1 MKNRSFLE
9 ILKTF
14 LSPLKDNKNLLY
26 FAIAYFWLD
35 ALVNNWLLYLFKVI
49 VDEIENWLS
58 FYFYV
63 FLFFIVLKFLVIFF
77 FRNFSWT
84 FYPKMRDYFYT
95 KYLSEF
101 VELDNNKTEIHG
113 TWKVISII
121 EKSVWVWVE
130 QLNIFFRDFFSW
142 FLNVILSLFIVFTIN
157 FYYWLIVFILIILIF
172 IITIFVQK
180 ANKIYRLNRRESNIE
195 ITKNI
200 VNVIISKFEILQ
212 NHKIKNETK
221 KISDLLK
228 LNMKMNRQMSNNYLF
243 IDLFSVFVIYISR
256 AFIILLF
263 VYWYNKWIITMWDFV
278 ALVSFSYILEKSL
291 VWLADIYLVFTNNL
305 VDIEKI
311 WDFFEDSKKIE
322 WYETW
327 KDFKYK
333 KWDIEIKNIT
343 FSYYPWKNIFENF
356 SLNIEGWKITS
367 FVWNSWSWKTTL
379 VKLIAWYIK
388 QNSGKIFVDWQDLTE
403 VSLKSY
409 YKNIWYLTQE
419 PSVFDGTILENL
431 TYAVDRELEKWE
443 LEKVIKDA
451 NSEFIYDLPNWL
463 ETQIWERWVKL
474 SWWQKQ
480 RLAIAKIM
488 LKNPSII
495 ILDEPTSAL
504 DSFSEEAIRISF
516 EKLFAWKTVFIIAH
530 RLQTVKEADDIIVF
544 ENGKIVERWIHSS
557 LIKHKWY
564 YKKML
569 DLQSGF

>member
-1 MKNRSFLE
+1 MKNRSFTE
-9 ILKTF
+9 VFKNF

-35 ALVNNWLLYLFKVI
+35 ALVNNGLLYLFKII
-49 VDEIENWLS
+49 VDEIEKWLS

-63 FLFFIVLKFLVIFF
+63 FLLFIAFKFLIVIF
-77 FRNFSWT
+77 FRNFSWI

-95 KYLSEF
+95 KYLNAF
-101 VELDNNKTEIHG
+101 IELDNNKSEIHG
-113 TWKVISII
+113 TGKVISII

-142 FLNVILSLFIVFTIN
+142 FLNVVLSLFIVFTIN
-157 FYYWLIVFILIILIF
+157 FYYWIIVFILVFLVF

-180 ANKIYRLNRRESNIE
+180 ANKKYRLQRRESNIE

-200 VNVIISKFEILQ
+200 VNIIISKFEILQ
-212 NHKIKNETK
+212 NHKIQNETQ
-221 KISDLLK
+221 KISKLLEV
-228 LNMKMNRQMSNNYLF
+228 NMSMNKKMSNSYLW

-256 AFIILLF
+256 VFIILLF
-263 VYWYNKWIITMWDFV
+263 IYWYNKWVISMWDFV
-278 ALVSFSYILEKSL
+278 ALVWFSYILEKSL
-291 VWLADIYLVFTNNL
+291 VWLANIYLNFTNNL

-327 KDFKYK
+327 KDFEYK
-333 KWDIEIKNIT
+333 NWNIEIKDLI
-343 FSYYPWKNIFENF
+343 FSYYSEKNIFENF
-356 SLNIEGWKITS
+356 SYTFEWWKITAL
-367 FVWNSWSWKTTL
+367 VWNSWSWKSTL
-379 VKLIAWYIK
+379 VKLIAWYIR
-388 QNSGKIFVDWQDLTE
+388 QNEGKIFVDWQDLQET
-403 VSLKSY
+403 SLKSY

-419 PSVFDGTILENL
+419 PSVFDGSILENL
-431 TYAVDRELEKWE
+431 TYAIDRELNPWE

-451 NSEFIYDLPNWL
+451 NSEFIYELPNWL

-488 LKNPSII
+488 LKNPKII

-504 DSFSEEAIRISF
+504 DSFSEEQITKALNN
-516 EKLFAWKTVFIIAH
+516 LFVWRTVIIIAH
-530 RLQTVKEADDIIVF
+530 RLQTVKHADKILVF
-544 ENGKIVERWIHSS
+544 ENWNVIESWNHLSLVE
-557 LIKHKWY
+557 KKWVY
-564 YKKML
+564 SKML
-569 DLQSGF
+569 ELQSGF